1 MEMPDDRPPGP
12 ARRDQRPHRRR
23 REAMERLDG
32 ERPTGEECETIAR
45 VLTTDDPAAVAAI
58 AAQWWER
65 HRDAVLDAGV
75 AAGVLEAEN
84 NAVNLPCGC
93 FVHINSLHPCGDE
106 RPPKRRLVTVWRE
119 VEQP

>member
-1 MEMPDDRPPGP
+1 MTSDRADAVASAVHNHYIGMSV
-12 ARRDQRPHRRR
+12 ARIYAD
-23 REAMERLDG
+23 RL
-32 ERPTGEECETIAR
+32 
-45 VLTTDDPAAVAAI
+45 LTTDDPAAVAAI
-58 AAQWWER
+58 AAQWWEQ
-65 HRDAVLDAGV
+65 HPDAVLAAGV

-106 RPPKRRLVTVWRE
+106 RPPKRRLVTPWRE